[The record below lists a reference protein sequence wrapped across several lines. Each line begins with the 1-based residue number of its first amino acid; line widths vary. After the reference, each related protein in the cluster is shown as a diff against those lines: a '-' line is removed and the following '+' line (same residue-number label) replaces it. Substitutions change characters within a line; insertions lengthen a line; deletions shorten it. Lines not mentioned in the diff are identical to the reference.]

1 MGFPGGSDSKELT
14 CSAGDLGS
22 ISGLGRV
29 PGEGNSY
36 PLLYFGL
43 ENSTDRGAW
52 WASPWAGKESDT
64 TELLSHVQ
72 DSLHF
77 MGTDSF
83 NYDKLEVGIIIHFSW
98 DRKLRHIEAKSLVK
112 VTRIWTQVVKVLN
125 LHLSH
130 RTVSSPV
137 WGMRMTVMSLAE
149 IGSQEQ

>member
-1 MGFPGGSDSKELT
+1 MCPFTMGFPGGSDSKEFT

-36 PLLYFGL
+36 LLQYFGL

-64 TELLSHVQ
+64 IELLSHVQ

-77 MGTDSF
+77 MGIDSF

-112 VTRIWTQVVKVLN
+112 VTRI
-125 LHLSH
+125 
-130 RTVSSPV
+130 
-137 WGMRMTVMSLAE
+137 
-149 IGSQEQ
+149 